1 MTRTDPTL
9 PLNRI
14 NRNIRSLKR
23 YRQVLGIL
31 IKYGFGHVVEQ
42 LNIDYYLELGKR
54 IVSLGTASRDLE
66 RLTQAARFR
75 LALEELG
82 PTFIK
87 LGQLLSTRPDI
98 MPSDIIDELQ
108 KLQDH
113 LQAVETEEI
122 MAQIHWE
129 LGYPVEELFRDF
141 DKTPL
146 ATASIAQVHR
156 GTLKSGE
163 QIVCKVR
170 RPNIGVVIDTDID
183 IMMGLA
189 YLIEKHIPG
198 GDMYDP
204 VGVVKEFRRTINR
217 ELNFSR
223 EGQTI
228 DRFSQNFSA
237 DDTVCIPKVFWD
249 YSGHTVLTLEYL
261 SGIKISNLNE
271 LNKRGYDLKLLAHNG
286 ADNFLKQVFTYGLFH
301 ADPHPGNIHVL
312 PDNVIGIFDF
322 GMVGRLDDDLKLQ
335 LTELLL
341 SVLRRDVD
349 HIIYQLLYSGD
360 LHDES
365 NLKDLKRDLNEFID
379 DYYDILLQDLK
390 VGKLLID
397 FIEIL
402 TEYRIK
408 FPSNLML
415 LSRALIAMEG
425 IGRQLDPDFNMVEKL
440 KPFAEQIV
448 KDRYSPANIA
458 KDAKQTL
465 YSYHALGKSLPR
477 DIKEFINRVNRNKFK
492 IDLEHRGLERL
503 INDLDK
509 STNRIS
515 FSMVIASLIIGSSL
529 IMQTDH
535 GPMLFGFPIL
545 GLFGYCV
552 AGFLGFGL
560 AIAILRSGR
569 M

>member
-1 MTRTDPTL
+1 ML
-9 PLNRI
+9 PFNRI

-23 YRQVLGIL
+23 YRQVLGVL
-31 IKYGFGHVVEQ
+31 IKYGFGHIVEQ
-42 LNIDYYLELGKR
+42 LNIDYYIELGKR
-54 IVSLGTASRDLE
+54 IVSLGTVSRDLE
-66 RLTQAARFR
+66 RLTQGARIR

-87 LGQLLSTRPDI
+87 LGQLLSTRQDI
-98 MPSDIIDELQ
+98 VPADVIEELK
-108 KLQDH
+108 KLQDRIPPV
-113 LQAVETEEI
+113 APEEI
-122 MAQIHWE
+122 MAQIHSE
-129 LGYPVEELFRDF
+129 LGYPVEELFEHF
-141 DKTPL
+141 EETPL

-156 GTLKSGE
+156 GTLKTGE

-170 RPNIGVVIDTDID
+170 RPGIEGIIETDID
-183 IMMGLA
+183 IMIGLA
-189 YLIEKHIPG
+189 YLVEKHLPG
-198 GDMYDP
+198 GEMYEP
-204 VGVVKEFRRTINR
+204 IGVVKEFRRTINR
-217 ELNFSR
+217 ELDFSR
-223 EGQTI
+223 EGRTI
-228 DRFSQNFSA
+228 DRFSVNFAEEES
-237 DDTVCIPKVFWD
+237 VRIPQVYWD
-249 YSGHTVLTLEYL
+249 YTDRTVLTLEYIQ
-261 SGIKISNLNE
+261 GIKISQLE
-271 LNKRGYDLKLLAHNG
+271 DLNKAGYDLRTIARNG
-286 ADNFLKQVFTYGLFH
+286 ADIFLKQVFVHGLFH

-312 PDNVIGIFDF
+312 SDNVICIFDF
-322 GMVGRLDDDLKLQ
+322 GMVGRLDDDIKLQ

-341 SVLRRDVD
+341 SVLRKDVD
-349 HIIYQLLYSGD
+349 HIISQLLYSGD
-360 LHDES
+360 LHDDA
-365 NLKDLKRDLNEFID
+365 NLKSLRRDLTEFID

-425 IGRQLDPDFNMVEKL
+425 IGRQLDPNFNMVEQL

-448 KDRYSPANIA
+448 KERYSPVNMA
-458 KDAKQTL
+458 KDATRTFQ
-465 YSYHALGKSLPR
+465 SYQALAKSLPK
-477 DIKEFINRVNRNKFK
+477 DIKEFINRINRNKFK
-492 IDLEHRGLERL
+492 IDLQHQGLERL

-515 FSMVIASLIIGSSL
+515 FSLVIASLIIGSSL
-529 IMQTDH
+529 IMQTDK
-535 GPMLFGFPIL
+535 GPMLFDFPVL
-545 GLFGYCV
+545 GLLGYCV

>member
-1 MTRTDPTL
+1 MPF
-9 PLNRI
+9 NRI

-23 YRQVLGIL
+23 YRQVLGVL
-31 IKYGFGHVVEQ
+31 IKYGFGHIIEQ

-54 IVSLGTASRDLE
+54 IVSLGTASRELE

-98 MPSDIIDELQ
+98 LPADVVAELS
-108 KLQDH
+108 KLQDRIPPVPSE
-113 LQAVETEEI
+113 QI
-122 MAQIHWE
+122 MAQIHCE
-129 LGYPVEELFRDF
+129 LGYPVEELFQSF
-141 DKTPL
+141 EQTPL

-170 RPNIGVVIDTDID
+170 RPDIETVIETDLD

-189 YLIEKHIPG
+189 YLIERHLPG
-198 GDMYDP
+198 GDIYDP
-204 VGVVKEFRRTINR
+204 VGVVKEFRRTIQR
-217 ELNFSR
+217 ELDFSR
-223 EGQTI
+223 EGRTI
-228 DRFSQNFSA
+228 DRFSVNFA
-237 DDTVCIPKVFWD
+237 EDETVRIPQVYWD
-249 YSGHTVLTLEYL
+249 LTGRTVLTLEYL
-261 SGIKISNLNE
+261 SGIKISHVRE
-271 LNKRGYDLKLLAHNG
+271 LEDAGYDLKTIAQNG
-286 ADNFLKQVFTYGLFH
+286 ADNFLKQVFVHGLFH

-312 PDNVIGIFDF
+312 PDNVICIFDF

-349 HIIYQLLYSGD
+349 HIISQLLYSGD
-360 LHDES
+360 LLDDS
-365 NLKDLKRDLNEFID
+365 NLKSLKRDLTEFID

-397 FIEIL
+397 FVEIL
-402 TEYRIK
+402 TEYQIK

-415 LSRALIAMEG
+415 LSRALLAMEG
-425 IGRQLDPDFNMVEKL
+425 LGKQLNPDFNMVEQL
-440 KPFAEQIV
+440 KPFTEKIV
-448 KDRYSPANIA
+448 KDRYSPGTIA
-458 KDAKQTL
+458 KEATRTL
-465 YSYHALGKSLPR
+465 QSYQALGKSLPR
-477 DIKEFINRVNRNKFK
+477 DIKEFINRINQNKFK

-515 FSMVIASLIIGSSL
+515 FSLIITALIIGSSL
-529 IMQTDH
+529 IMQTDK
-535 GPMLFGFPIL
+535 GPMLFGFPVL
-545 GLFGYCV
+545 GLLGYSA

>member
-1 MTRTDPTL
+1 MDQIL

-23 YRQVLGIL
+23 YRQVLGVL
-31 IKYGFGHVVEQ
+31 IKYGFGHIIEQ

-54 IVSLGTASRDLE
+54 IVTLGTASRDME

-98 MPSDIIDELQ
+98 VPTDVIDELQ

-113 LQAVETEEI
+113 LHPVATTEV
-122 MAQIHWE
+122 MAQNHRE

-141 DKTPL
+141 DKAPL

-156 GTLKSGE
+156 GTLVSGE
-163 QIVCKVR
+163 HIVCKVR
-170 RPNIGVVIDTDID
+170 RPNIEAVIETDID

-189 YLIEKHIPG
+189 YLVEKHLPG

-204 VGVVKEFRRTINR
+204 IGVVKEFRRTINR
-217 ELNFSR
+217 ELDFSR
-223 EGQTI
+223 EGRTI
-228 DRFSQNFSA
+228 DRFSKNFA
-237 DDTVCIPKVFWD
+237 DDDTVRIPKVFWN
-249 YSGHTVLTLEYL
+249 YTGRTVLTLEYL
-261 SGIKISNLNE
+261 SGIKISNINE
-271 LNKRGYDLKLLAHNG
+271 LNKDGHDLKLLARNG
-286 ADNFLKQVFTYGLFH
+286 ADNFLKQVFVFGLFH

-312 PDNVIGIFDF
+312 PNSIICIFDF
-322 GMVGRLDDDLKLQ
+322 GMVGRLDEDLKLQ

-349 HIIYQLLYSGD
+349 HIITQLLYSGD

-365 NLKDLKRDLNEFID
+365 NLKSLKRDLTEFID

-397 FIEIL
+397 FAELL

-425 IGRQLDPDFNMVEKL
+425 LGRQLDPDFNMVEQL

-448 KDRYSPANIA
+448 KERYSPTNLA
-458 KDAKQTL
+458 KDTKRTL
-465 YSYHALGKSLPR
+465 LSYQSLGKSLPK
-477 DIKEFINRVNRNKFK
+477 DIKEFINKVNRNKFK

-515 FSMVIASLIIGSSL
+515 FSLIIASLIIGSSL
-529 IMQTDH
+529 IMQSDN
-535 GPMLFGFPIL
+535 GPMLFGFPAL

-552 AGFLGFGL
+552 AGILGFGL

>member
-1 MTRTDPTL
+1 ML
-9 PLNRI
+9 PFNSI

-31 IKYGFGHVVEQ
+31 IKYGFGHIVEQ
-42 LNIDYYLELGKR
+42 LNIDYYIELGKR
-54 IVSLGTASRDLE
+54 IVTLGTASRELE

-98 MPSDIIDELQ
+98 VPAEVIKELK

-113 LQAVETEEI
+113 LPAVPTDQI
-122 MAQIHWE
+122 MAQVHRE
-129 LGYPVEELFRDF
+129 LGHPTEELFHDF
-141 DKTPL
+141 EKTPL

-156 GTLKSGE
+156 GTLHSGE
-163 QIVCKVR
+163 KIVCKVR
-170 RPNIGVVIDTDID
+170 RPGIELVIDTDVD

-189 YLIEKHIPG
+189 YLVEKHFPG

-204 VGVVKEFRRTINR
+204 LGLVKEFRRTINR
-217 ELNFSR
+217 ELDFSR
-223 EGQTI
+223 EGRTI
-228 DRFSQNFSA
+228 ERFSTNFSEEE
-237 DDTVCIPKVFWD
+237 TVQIPKVFWD
-249 YSGHTVLTLEYL
+249 FTGRTVLTLEYI
-261 SGIKISNLNE
+261 SGIKISQLDE
-271 LNKRGYDLKLLAHNG
+271 LKEAGYDLQVIARNG
-286 ADNFLKQVFTYGLFH
+286 ADNFLKQVFIHGLFH
-301 ADPHPGNIHVL
+301 ADPHPGNLHVL
-312 PDNVIGIFDF
+312 PGNVICIFDF
-322 GMVGRLDDDLKLQ
+322 GMVGRLDEDLKLQ

-349 HIIYQLLYSGD
+349 HIISQLLYSGE

-365 NLKDLKRDLNEFID
+365 NLKSLKRDLTEFID

-390 VGKLLID
+390 VGKLLIE

-425 IGRQLDPDFNMVEKL
+425 LGRQLDPHFNMVEQL
-440 KPFAEQIV
+440 TPFAEQIV
-448 KDRYSPANIA
+448 HDRYSPKNIA
-458 KDAKQTL
+458 KDAARTL
-465 YSYHALGKSLPR
+465 QAYHALGRSLPR
-477 DIKEFINRVNRNKFK
+477 DIKEFINRINRNKFK

-515 FSMVIASLIIGSSL
+515 FSLVIAALIVGSSL
-529 IMQTDH
+529 IMQIDK

-545 GLFGYCV
+545 GLLGYSV

>member
-1 MTRTDPTL
+1 M
-9 PLNRI
+9 NRI

-31 IKYGFGHVVEQ
+31 IKYGFGHIVEQ

-66 RLTQAARFR
+66 RLTQAARIR

-98 MPSDIIDELQ
+98 VPADVIEELK
-108 KLQDH
+108 KLQDR
-113 LQAVETEEI
+113 LPPVATEEV
-122 MAQIHWE
+122 MAQIHRE

-141 DKTPL
+141 DQTPL

-170 RPNIGVVIDTDID
+170 RPEVETVIETDID

-189 YLIEKHIPG
+189 YLIEKHLPG

-204 VGVVKEFRRTINR
+204 IGVVKEFRRTINR
-217 ELNFSR
+217 ELDFSR
-223 EGQTI
+223 EARTI
-228 DRFSQNFSA
+228 TRFADNFA
-237 DDTVCIPKVFWD
+237 NDERVKIPKVFWD
-249 YSGHTVLTLEYL
+249 YTGRTVLTLEYL
-261 SGIKISNLNE
+261 SGIKISNIDE
-271 LNKRGYDLKLLAHNG
+271 LLDKDYDLKLLAHNG
-286 ADNFLKQVFTYGLFH
+286 ADNFLQQVFLHGLFH

-312 PDNVIGIFDF
+312 PGNVICIFDF

-349 HIIYQLLYSGD
+349 HIISQLLYSGD

-365 NLKDLKRDLNEFID
+365 NLKNLKRDLTEFID
-379 DYYDILLQDLK
+379 DYYDILLQDLR

-397 FIEIL
+397 FVEIL

-425 IGRQLDPDFNMVEKL
+425 IGRQLDPDFNMVEQL

-448 KDRYSPANIA
+448 KDRYSPANMTKEATRTLQSYQSLA
-458 KDAKQTL
+458 KN
-465 YSYHALGKSLPR
+465 LPK
-477 DIKEFINRVNRNKFK
+477 DIKEFINRINRNKFK

-529 IMQTDH
+529 IMQTDN
-535 GPMLFGFPIL
+535 GPMLFGFPVL

-552 AGFLGFGL
+552 AGVLGFGL

>member
-1 MTRTDPTL
+1 M

-23 YRQVLGIL
+23 YRQVLGVL
-31 IKYGFGHVVEQ
+31 IKYGFGHIIEQ
-42 LNIDYYLELGKR
+42 LNIDYYLQLGKR

-98 MPSDIIDELQ
+98 VPADIIEELEE
-108 KLQDH
+108 LQDH
-113 LQAVETEEI
+113 LNSVDTDQIV
-122 MAQIHWE
+122 AQIHRE
-129 LGYPVEELFRDF
+129 LGYPVEELFDHF

-146 ATASIAQVHR
+146 ATASISQVHR

-170 RPNIGVVIDTDID
+170 RPGIENIIETDID

-189 YLIEKHIPG
+189 YLVEKHLPG

-204 VGVVKEFRRTINR
+204 ISLVKEFRRTINR
-217 ELNFSR
+217 ELDFSR
-223 EGQTI
+223 EGRTI
-228 DRFSQNFSA
+228 DRFAANFA
-237 DDTVCIPKVFWD
+237 DDECVRIPAVFWD
-249 YSGHTVLTLEYL
+249 YTGRTVLTLEYL
-261 SGIKISNLNE
+261 AGIKISCLNDLE
-271 LNKRGYDLKLLAHNG
+271 EAGMDLKVLAHNG
-286 ADNFLKQVFTYGLFH
+286 ADNFLKQVFIHGLFH

-312 PDNVIGIFDF
+312 SDNVIGIFDF

-349 HIIYQLLYSGD
+349 HIISQLLYSGD
-360 LHDES
+360 LHDDS
-365 NLKDLKRDLNEFID
+365 NLKSLKRDLTEFID

-390 VGKLLID
+390 VGKLLIE
-397 FIEIL
+397 FVEIL

-425 IGRQLDPDFNMVEKL
+425 IGRQLDPDFNMVEQL

-448 KDRYSPANIA
+448 KDRYSPKNVA
-458 KDAKQTL
+458 KDVARTL
-465 YSYHALGKSLPR
+465 QSYQSLGKSLPK
-477 DIKEFINRVNRNKFK
+477 DIKEFINKVNRNKFK

-509 STNRIS
+509 SSNRIS
-515 FSMVIASLIIGSSL
+515 FSLVIASLIIGSSL
-529 IMQTDH
+529 IMQSDN
-535 GPMLFGFPIL
+535 GPMLFGFPVL
-545 GLFGYCV
+545 GLLGYCV

>member
-1 MTRTDPTL
+1 M

-31 IKYGFGHVVEQ
+31 IKYGFGHIVEQ
-42 LNIDYYLELGKR
+42 LNIDYYYELGKR
-54 IVSLGTASRDLE
+54 IVSLGTASRELD

-87 LGQLLSTRPDI
+87 LGQILSTRPDI
-98 MPSDIIDELQ
+98 VPSDVLDELQ

-113 LQAVETEEI
+113 IPAVPTDEI
-122 MAQIHWE
+122 KAQIHRE
-129 LGYPVEELFRDF
+129 LGYPTEELFEDF
-141 DKTPL
+141 EHTPL

-163 QIVCKVR
+163 KIVCKVR
-170 RPNIGVVIDTDID
+170 RPGIEAIIETDLD

-189 YLIEKHIPG
+189 YLVEKHLPG
-198 GDMYDP
+198 GDLYDP
-204 VGVVKEFRRTINR
+204 VGLVREFRRTIHR
-217 ELNFSR
+217 ELDFSR
-223 EGQTI
+223 EGRTTE
-228 DRFSQNFSA
+228 RFAANFA
-237 DDTVCIPKVFWD
+237 DDEIVRIPKVFWD
-249 YSGHTVLTLEYL
+249 YTGQTVLTLEYV
-261 SGIKISNLNE
+261 SGIKISNQDQLKE
-271 LNKRGYDLKLLAHNG
+271 AGLDLEIIARNG
-286 ADNFLKQVFTYGLFH
+286 ADNFLKQVFVHGLFH
-301 ADPHPGNIHVL
+301 ADPHPGNIHIL
-312 PDNVIGIFDF
+312 PENILCIFDF
-322 GMVGRLDDDLKLQ
+322 GMVGRLDDDLKLH

-341 SVLRRDVD
+341 CVLRRDVD
-349 HIIYQLLYSGD
+349 HLISQLLYSGE

-365 NLKDLKRDLNEFID
+365 NIKNLKRDLTEFID
-379 DYYDILLQDLK
+379 DYYDIMLQDLK

-397 FIEIL
+397 FVEIL
-402 TEYRIK
+402 TEYQIK

-415 LSRALIAMEG
+415 LSRALFVMEG
-425 IGRQLDPDFNMVEKL
+425 IGRQLDPNFNMVAQL
-440 KPFAEQIV
+440 KPFAEQII
-448 KDRYSPANIA
+448 KDRYSPTSIA
-458 KDAKQTL
+458 KDAARTL
-465 YSYHALGKSLPR
+465 QSYQALGKSLPR
-477 DIKEFINRVNRNKFK
+477 DVKEFINRINRNKFK
-492 IDLEHRGLERL
+492 IDVEHRGFERL

-515 FSMVIASLIIGSSL
+515 FSMIIAALIVGSSL
-529 IMQTDH
+529 IMQIDK

-545 GLFGYCV
+545 GLLGYSV
-552 AGFLGFGL
+552 AGFLGLGL